1 MNQFISYVV
10 AIRLWSARGLLLAHP
25 RGCAKRRTLTPGIKP
40 YSSAPISQL
49 AVLSCLGFFHLV
61 CHAQAVQMEARIAKV
76 EKAQEEMLRG

>member
-1 MNQFISYVV
+1 MNQFTSYVV

-25 RGCAKRRTLTPGIKP
+25 RGCARRAVTPGIKP
-40 YSSAPISQL
+40 HSSAPISQL